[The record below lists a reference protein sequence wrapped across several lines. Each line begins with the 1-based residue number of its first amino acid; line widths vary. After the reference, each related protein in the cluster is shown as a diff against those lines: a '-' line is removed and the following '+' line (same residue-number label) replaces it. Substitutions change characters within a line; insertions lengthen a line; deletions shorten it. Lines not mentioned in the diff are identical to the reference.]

1 MKRSWLLIGTTL
13 TKLYTKALPHV
24 QAYLCAIDATS
35 TCGQPVRRLMM
46 GVHTLFLLVL
56 GQVLELVMS
65 PAGTQ
70 V

>member
-1 MKRSWLLIGTTL
+1 MKRSWLLVGTTL
-13 TKLYTKALPHV
+13 TKLYTKALP
-24 QAYLCAIDATS
+24 QFKL
-35 TCGQPVRRLMM
+35 TCVRLTLLRHAGQPVRRLTM